1 MSSWVQPYMEYEPV
15 EEEEFNAEDFEE
27 AIDAMSQNIDNI
39 LETASAN
46 IGIDITLLSF
56 IVSAIASVVGFCIYK
71 WKPEVVTCCDIECA
85 SETETVAGS
94 SAPVNAE
101 VIELTNVG
109 TKQKGAKEPEIANA
123 RELTDDEFLNRP
135 ETPSASVS
143 LLTEVTPKR
152 KRTPIAR
159 SISSSSA
166 TPGPSTPPI
175 KPRIVKSRVPPYR
188 SLANKNRKTPVHNK
202 RIPTPEIDILE
213 KNLPWTSAD
222 EMAASPLPHLQGQV
236 SDQLSSGNSAQQNL
250 ENLNELPSLDCTPEH
265 LDTVNFNLKRQL
277 DEASE
282 GLPLADQDRSKIPI
296 RQSGRKR
303 MPPNFYKPGQ
313 PSIKPEKSSIFSIN
327 KPEHFLFLSN
337 FFLQSLSTSFHLI
350 KSLIQKTHHF
360 RSSLSLYPL
369 PYFWHLFMT

>member
-188 SLANKNRKTPVHNK
+188 SLANKNRKSPVHNK
-202 RIPTPEIDILE
+202 RKSFIHII
-213 KNLPWTSAD
+213 NLPIKQFFKEFQRQKSTFSRKTYHGRLQMKW
-222 EMAASPLPHLQGQV
+222 PHLRY
-236 SDQLSSGNSAQQNL
+236 L
-250 ENLNELPSLDCTPEH
+250 
-265 LDTVNFNLKRQL
+265 
-277 DEASE
+277 
-282 GLPLADQDRSKIPI
+282 
-296 RQSGRKR
+296 
-303 MPPNFYKPGQ
+303 
-313 PSIKPEKSSIFSIN
+313 IFRVR
-327 KPEHFLFLSN
+327 
-337 FFLQSLSTSFHLI
+337 
-350 KSLIQKTHHF
+350 SLINFLAEIQPNKTLKV
-360 RSSLSLYPL
+360 SLFCFLYGK
-369 PYFWHLFMT
+369 YKFWSDKKTNLV